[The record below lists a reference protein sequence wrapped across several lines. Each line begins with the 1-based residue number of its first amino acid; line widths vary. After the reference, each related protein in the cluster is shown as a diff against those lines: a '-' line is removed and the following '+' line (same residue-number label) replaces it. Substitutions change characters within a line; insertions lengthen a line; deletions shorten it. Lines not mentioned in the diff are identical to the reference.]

1 MGELGG
7 LLIVL
12 FLFYFVFMLVAQF
25 IIGQILIIIGS
36 FSLAYLAYSICSEV
50 ATRNFY
56 RFVTCLLISVLL
68 GIGYYN
74 SLFSETLCDNWY
86 MGKLSNSRYG
96 PEQNG
101 VSISHDNYSKIC
113 NFEFVGFRYACS
125 QYEECRSGLTALK
138 PLPLFLFGL
147 LCASLGS
154 ALGLIPIGKLNITKG
169 EEESRYKSG
178 SINLQNPK
186 TLITLQKF
194 QEENPTLFE
203 ESTVEEI
210 AKITGRT
217 EKSVKSFITRK
228 KLYCINYGSRNSN

>member
-7 LLIVL
+7 ALLVL

-25 IIGQILIIIGS
+25 IIGQILIVIGS
-36 FSLAYLAYSICSEV
+36 IALAFLAHSICKEV
-50 ATRNFY
+50 AAKNF
-56 RFVTCLLISVLL
+56 FKFITCLLISVLL

-74 SLFSETLCDNWY
+74 SLFSETSCDNYY
-86 MGKLSNSRYG
+86 MGKLSNSGYG

-101 VSISHDNYSKIC
+101 VSISYDNYSKIC
-113 NFEFVGFRYACS
+113 NFPGFRHACS
-125 QYEECRSGLTALK
+125 QYDECRSGLTALK

-154 ALGLIPIGKLNITKG
+154 ALGLLPTGKLNIAKG
-169 EEESRYKSG
+169 EKESKYKAQSTN
-178 SINLQNPK
+178 IQNSNK
-186 TLITLQKF
+186 QITLQKF

-210 AKITGRT
+210 SRLTGRT
-217 EKSVKSFITRK
+217 ERAIKTFITK
-228 KLYCINYGSRNSN
+228 NKLYCINYGSKDC